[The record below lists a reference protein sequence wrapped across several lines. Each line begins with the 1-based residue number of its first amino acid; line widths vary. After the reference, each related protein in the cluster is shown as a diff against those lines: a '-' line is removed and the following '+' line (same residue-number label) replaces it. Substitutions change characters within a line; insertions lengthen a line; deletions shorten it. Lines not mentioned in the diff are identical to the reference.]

1 MLDIVRRKP
10 KCAFEVAEN
19 IFGGKDLPIFHVMAA
34 TFETL
39 AHLELARIEGRAK
52 TTEHDGLTL
61 YQAV

>member
-1 MLDIVRRKP
+1 M
-10 KCAFEVAEN
+10 
-19 IFGGKDLPIFHVMAA
+19 HVMAA

-52 TTEHDGLTL
+52 RIDQGGLAL